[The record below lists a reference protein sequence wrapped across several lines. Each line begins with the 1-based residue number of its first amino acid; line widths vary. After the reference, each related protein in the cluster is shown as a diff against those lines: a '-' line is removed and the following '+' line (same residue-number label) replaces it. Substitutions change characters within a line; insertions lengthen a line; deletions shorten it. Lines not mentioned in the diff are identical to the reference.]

1 MSPTK
6 THSAVADRFAGPVEA
21 AAKADPVRDGLA
33 EIRAKA
39 EELRLTFGDE
49 ARARALEWAAG
60 RVELALE
67 QAEVEPLT
75 LAEASTRSGYSEQH
89 LARLVRTGQIP
100 DQRPPGSKGRI
111 YIRASDLPTRPQK
124 THTQSADVHEL
135 ASRLYGGREG
145 RYGHP

>member
-1 MSPTK
+1 MMAMKS
-6 THSAVADRFAGPVEA
+6 HSASAERFVGPVGA
-21 AAKADPVRDGLA
+21 VSQADPVRERLA

-39 EELRLTFGDE
+39 EELRQTFGDE

-60 RVELALE
+60 RVELALA

-89 LARLVRTGQIP
+89 LARLVRAGQIP
-100 DQRPPGSKGRI
+100 DQRPPGSKARI

>member
-1 MSPTK
+1 MTAMKS
-6 THSAVADRFAGPVEA
+6 HSASAERFVGPVGA
-21 AAKADPVRDGLA
+21 VSHADPVRETLA

-39 EELRLTFGDE
+39 EELRQTFGDE

-60 RVELALE
+60 RLELALA
-67 QAEVEPLT
+67 QAQAEPLT

-89 LARLVRTGQIP
+89 LARLVRSGRIP

-111 YIRASDLPTRPQK
+111 YLKASDLPTRPQK

-135 ASRLYGGREG
+135 ASRLLGGREG
-145 RYGHP
+145 RHGHP

>member
-1 MSPTK
+1 VT
-6 THSAVADRFAGPVEA
+6 E
-21 AAKADPVRDGLA
+21 ADPVRERLA

-39 EELRLTFGDE
+39 EELRQTFGDE

-60 RVELALE
+60 RVDLALA

-75 LAEASTRSGYSEQH
+75 LTEASTRSGYSEQH
-89 LARLVRTGQIP
+89 LARLVRTGRIP
-100 DQRPPGSKGRI
+100 DTRPPGSKGHI
-111 YIRASDLPTRPQK
+111 YIRATDLPIRPRKPHTR
-124 THTQSADVHEL
+124 SADVHEL